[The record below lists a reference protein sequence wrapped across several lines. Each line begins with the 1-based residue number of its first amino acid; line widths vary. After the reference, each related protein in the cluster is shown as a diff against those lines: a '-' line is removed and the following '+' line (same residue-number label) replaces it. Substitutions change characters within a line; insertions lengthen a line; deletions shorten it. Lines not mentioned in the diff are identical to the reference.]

1 MSRARQAAPR
11 PPAPR
16 YTPSPDSLRGCAAP
30 PRATLSVPELGHEAE
45 QSRFKPTKPLPVF
58 PKTETLHPLIPRPTS
73 SFRHVCR
80 AVLALPVCGAHVGA
94 GVGPLLLAL
103 THTCPRRSETAGPCP
118 RSPRGRALPLLG
130 RPRGPA
136 VPDWRAGG
144 NFTDAVDDRYVVAL
158 DQLTV
163 YRQSSTL

>member
-45 QSRFKPTKPLPVF
+45 RSRFKPTKPLPGF
-58 PKTETLHPLIPRPTS
+58 PKTETLHPLIPRPKS

-80 AVLALPVCGAHVGA
+80 AVSALPVCGAHVGA
-94 GVGPLLLAL
+94 GVGPPAAG
-103 THTCPRRSETAGPCP
+103 THSHVPAEKRNCGPLSEEPSGPCP
-118 RSPRGRALPLLG
+118 ASARPSTWPCRS
-130 RPRGPA
+130 
-136 VPDWRAGG
+136 
-144 NFTDAVDDRYVVAL
+144 
-158 DQLTV
+158 
-163 YRQSSTL
+163 